1 MPYIRQLLDAY
12 GEREQCTFR
21 SHKDIKDHGDH
32 APHLYMQRKRF
43 FDADAFARFY
53 RDNTMMEEI
62 EALRRDMHHG
72 VIDVH
77 RAKYV
82 DSLARVDAAMTQAA
96 NVQPSGALAKYAR
109 VPVNQGICH
118 HFANE
123 GQPRWQKK

>member
-43 FDADAFARFY
+43 FDAEAFARFY

-77 RAKYV
+77 PAKEV
-82 DSLARVDAAMTQAA
+82 KPLARDAHPITQPA
-96 NVQPSGALAKYAR
+96 NVKPSRALSK
-109 VPVNQGICH
+109 
-118 HFANE
+118 
-123 GQPRWQKK
+123 